1 MNSYAWNSS
10 LPHFF
15 LFCKSHVH
23 CSCTSNFN
31 RNFRISIRIFLI
43 CSLYAWKKKAFWSH
57 LKQLQVR
64 AFPYQSPW
72 TNLLGTKGILR
83 MYFISPYI
91 DLLKT
96 APSSTAPICIAIIM
110 LTDMQL
116 TKQDIWPGRTALLK
130 TGMLPPL
137 ELTFNARTP
146 ELNSSHCSFPLMLA
160 SPCLL

>member
-1 MNSYAWNSS
+1 
-10 LPHFF
+10 
-15 LFCKSHVH
+15 
-23 CSCTSNFN
+23 
-31 RNFRISIRIFLI
+31 
-43 CSLYAWKKKAFWSH
+43 
-57 LKQLQVR
+57 
-64 AFPYQSPW
+64 
-72 TNLLGTKGILR
+72 
-83 MYFISPYI
+83 MYFISQAP

-96 APSSTAPICIAIIM
+96 APSSTAPICIATIM

-146 ELNSSHCSFPLMLA
+146 ELNKSHCSFPLMLA